1 MKNFHMGSLFRG
13 QITRFRSRLRAMS
26 EATAKT
32 IFLTAVG
39 SAAGAA
45 LYHFVVYPF
54 LVKHLT
60 NNG

>member
-1 MKNFHMGSLFRG
+1 
-13 QITRFRSRLRAMS
+13 MS

-45 LYHFVVYPF
+45 LYHFIVYPF
-54 LVKHLT
+54 LAKHLT